1 MTKYARPRA
10 RTSQTI
16 RCESN
21 EWFDNVEC
29 LGTVERGRVQYNE
42 GMRSYSYFVIGFLFA
57 YCGSLQYIQKLRE

>member
-1 MTKYARPRA
+1 MRDGTEGN
-10 RTSQTI
+10 

-29 LGTVERGRVQYNE
+29 LGTIERGRVQYNE
-42 GMRSYSYFVIGFLFA
+42 SMRRYFVIGFLHA